1 MIRLNDLK
9 IFVRTAALGSFSKA
23 AREADLLPAQASA
36 AVNRLEKE
44 LNVRLFARSTR
55 SLRLTVEGGKFLPY
69 AEETLNALQEGCEQI
84 NPQSETD
91 LQGVLQVSAPSDL
104 GRNVLIPWL
113 SLFRQTHP
121 QLSLRVQLSDQ
132 VSDVFSDPVDIAL
145 RYGAMEDAS
154 FIALPLASWN
164 RAVLTASPEYL
175 AQHPALKHPADLA
188 HHNCLLYM
196 IHGRLFDEWTFS
208 RHDEQLKI
216 QVDGALVCDDADIV
230 HRWALA
236 GEGIAYKSWLDV
248 ADDIAA
254 GRLVELLPE
263 WKGREVPL
271 NLVCPHRK
279 QFSPI
284 VRLLYDF
291 LKEKCLAAKVNFK
304 D

>member
-44 LNVRLFARSTR
+44 LSVRLFARSTR
-55 SLRLTVEGGKFLPY
+55 SLRLTVEGSKFLPY
-69 AEETLNALQEGCEQI
+69 AEETLNTLQEGCEQI
-84 NPQSETD
+84 NPQSETN

-113 SLFRQTHP
+113 NLFRQTHP

-154 FIALPLASWN
+154 FIALSLASWN

-175 AQHPALKHPADLA
+175 AQHPALEHPSDLA

-196 IHGRLFDEWTFS
+196 IHGRLFDEWAFS
-208 RHDEQLKI
+208 RHDEHLKI
-216 QVDGALVCDDADIV
+216 QVNGALVCDDADIV

-279 QFSPI
+279 QFSPT
-284 VRLLYDF
+284 VRLLHDF
-291 LKEKCLAAKVNFK
+291 LKEKCLAVKANFK